1 MPEEANGGLAEEPH
15 GKPEPPPR
23 EPNASNRFWGGFP
36 GISANLKRIL
46 ATFIIFSVKI
56 ILAALLLA
64 VDLALTELAGI
75 ALGEESRLYAIAKFL
90 FQLAFFGV
98 AVIMVTVGAVIV
110 AVETVKSGYEYL
122 KGDSDK

>member
-1 MPEEANGGLAEEPH
+1 MPEKTNGGLP
-15 GKPEPPPR
+15 GDPYVSPEPPPQG
-23 EPNASNRFWGGFP
+23 PNASNKFLTGFP
-36 GISANLKRIL
+36 GISANLRRVL

-75 ALGEESRLYAIAKFL
+75 ALGEGTQLYNIAKFL

-122 KGDSDK
+122 KGDPD

>member
-1 MPEEANGGLAEEPH
+1 MPKDEPQNL
-15 GKPEPPPR
+15 EPPPQG
-23 EPNASNRFWGGFP
+23 PDNSDRFPAGFP
-36 GISANLKRIL
+36 GLSTNLRRVL

-75 ALGEESRLYAIAKFL
+75 ALGEESRLYDIAKFL

-122 KGDSDK
+122 KGGPD